1 MVRDAP
7 KDRVDERNR
16 DKGDRDRNDRDRAD
30 RDRDT
35 RVDRDSRS
43 DRDRSDRDRSD
54 RDREDVRPKEK
65 KLTRAELEALKKERV
80 ALVKRLTHGK
90 NSPSHFHRHMF
101 MQHQQR
107 CIRYIRRSNV
117 VKITRNVYE
126 ECGFDELNHADI
138 LMTYSSH
145 SKNLLECSIM

>member
-1 MVRDAP
+1 MIRDAP

-54 RDREDVRPKEK
+54 RDRDDMRPKEK

-80 ALVKRLTHGK
+80 ALVKRLTHGE
-90 NSPSHFHRHMF
+90 NLSSHFLRHIF
-101 MQHQQR
+101 VQR
-107 CIRYIRRSNV
+107 
-117 VKITRNVYE
+117 
-126 ECGFDELNHADI
+126 
-138 LMTYSSH
+138 
-145 SKNLLECSIM
+145 